1 MGTDQHVDHGADYPN
16 TADYTHSETRETPK
30 NAADLANEA
39 LEAAGGDH
47 GVAVSMLRNAVDHVT
62 AGEL

>member
-1 MGTDQHVDHGADYPN
+1 MHEHADHGADYPN
-16 TADYTHSETRETPK
+16 NADYTNSETRETPK

-39 LEAAGGDH
+39 LDAVGGDH
-47 GVAVSMLRNAVDHVT
+47 GVAVSMLRNAVDHVI

>member
-1 MGTDQHVDHGADYPN
+1 MEQHADHGADHPN
-16 TADYTHSETRETPK
+16 NADYTHSETPK